1 MSIMQKTEATD
12 DLLSQMKLVLAPAN
26 TQQSLSQRV
35 DSLPEAQQ
43 RQVMSFAQLLK
54 TGMAMQTEPI
64 SWASLVEQFYPN
76 LSSNLKSVI
85 AAVLQKSDPQELVE
99 IQRNT
104 IKEEAQA
111 AFLDDYSKRLTPVQ
125 PAATPRVMQPPTPVK
140 YTDDEVNTIM
150 NNVYRDTYG
159 QEAGFGSPNKAFL
172 NKLAMSESSGKTD
185 AEITI
190 KDGRTFT
197 GKYQFGSARLAD
209 YRRAT
214 KEKFSTADF
223 KQDEALQDKVAAWH
237 FSDISSEIDKLGEK
251 AKGYDRDGLKA
262 VAHLSGL
269 GGMKNFVRSKGQYN
283 PKDQLG
289 TSLSDYYDKFSSAG

>member
-1 MSIMQKTEATD
+1 M
-12 DLLSQMKLVLAPAN
+12 LSPAN

-35 DSLPEAQQ
+35 DSLPEVQQ

-76 LSSNLKSVI
+76 LNHNLKSVI

-140 YTDDEVNTIM
+140 YTDDEINTIM

-172 NKLAMSESSGKTD
+172 DKLALSESSGD
-185 AEITI
+185 PNAEITI
-190 KDGRTFT
+190 KDGRKFT
-197 GKYQFGSARLAD
+197 GALQFGAARLAD
-209 YRRAT
+209 YRNST
-214 KEKFSTADF
+214 KEKFTTTDF
-223 KQDEALQDKVAAWH
+223 KQDPALQDKVAAWH
-237 FSDISSEIDKLGEK
+237 FADIDRAIDKLGNSANE
-251 AKGYDRDGLKA
+251 YDRNGLLA
-262 VAHLSGL
+262 VAHLGGI

-289 TSLSDYYDKFSSAG
+289 TSLQDYYDKFSG